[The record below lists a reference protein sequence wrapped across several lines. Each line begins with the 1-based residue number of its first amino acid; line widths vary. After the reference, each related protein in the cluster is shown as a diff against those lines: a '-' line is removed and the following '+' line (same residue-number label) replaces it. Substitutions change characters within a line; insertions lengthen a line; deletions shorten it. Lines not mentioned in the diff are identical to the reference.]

1 MKRTVVLFLGLFL
14 CFGLMAQSDEE
25 TKKVKPPVFNQ
36 EEATSE
42 QEELNPSGFC
52 CYFQENFDC
61 PELNGFEV
69 REGTVVVDFVVN
81 TEGGVQDVAIKN
93 CNSARLR
100 KAILECVA
108 STSGRWEPGS
118 LNQKPVAMAKRFY
131 IRVDVP
137 GNESHEEIAA
147 YHLRAAQALYLKGE
161 LPNLSVRQSIRYF
174 KRARRQ
180 LSLAMRYFPDS
191 YDMRLWDHYISTKLD
206 EEPVFSDYFEERE
219 PAVFDSEDLLNHE
232 VETMAVML
240 K

>member
-14 CFGLMAQSDEE
+14 CFGLMAQSNEE

-42 QEELNPSGFC
+42 EEELKKSGFC

-61 PELNGFEV
+61 PEINGFEV
-69 REGTVVVDFVVN
+69 QEGTVVVDFVVD
-81 TEGGVQDVAIKN
+81 TAGEVQDVAIKN
-93 CNSARLR
+93 CNSRKLR
-100 KAILECVA
+100 QAIRKCLA

-147 YHLRAAQALYLKGE
+147 YHLRAAQALYLKGD
-161 LPNLSVRQSIRYF
+161 LPNLTLRKSIRYF

-180 LSLAMRYFPDS
+180 LSLAMRYCPDS
-191 YDMRLWDHYISTKLD
+191 YDMRLWDHYISTRLD
-206 EEPVFSDYFEERE
+206 MEPVFAEYFENRD
-219 PAVFDSEDLLNHE
+219 PAVHDSEDLLSRD
-232 VETMAVML
+232 VETMTVMF